1 MIKVIFLLTLILSVF
16 SSILFFREIK
26 SQSED
31 NKKYKLSLMQ
41 IISRC
46 IAAAVLVLSVL
57 DIFKIADFKAAH
69 GAFTFMGIVNAV
81 QWIICEIN
89 KRHPFKSFRFASKI
103 LIVTSILEMTIF
115 NMPFYYLWGG
125 NYTEKE
131 LDISQGVIEAG
142 GEFHNGSIVASS
154 NSELVLT
161 FKDLNIPI
169 RTLKTEVSIPE
180 KTMEAALILDVKD
193 DTNNADYR
201 YNIANSRVVK
211 DRYNSQFISC
221 EFSGNV
227 RDLRVKLTPK
237 NEGTVTLNKVIVN
250 TDIPIAVSW
259 VRFLFLNFVAVFIYT
274 VMKEK
279 FMQKSFAEN
288 KKLCMAASII
298 VTVCC
303 CLIVF
308 LVINYKIDG
317 NWAEQFKQ
325 EIGNQMTQELVD
337 AFENGQ
343 VELLNQ
349 PNEQLQDFDN
359 IYDLSERNSRG
370 VWYLWDHVY
379 YNNNYYSYY
388 GIAPVVIMFLPYHL
402 LTGFY
407 FPNTAAVLIFSVIG
421 IIGLTFL
428 YRSFIKR
435 WFSDVSAGIYILCL
449 ILLQTVSGVWFSVG
463 RTDFYEIAMSAGFAF
478 ISWSAYFLFE
488 SGVIGKGRISLPKI
502 AIASLLS
509 AIAVLCRPTLV
520 LYCICLAVFII
531 MAFKKAEPDESK
543 PLFCKK
549 RIIYICT
556 ALLPMVCI
564 GLVQMWYNYARFG
577 SPFDFGIQYSLT
589 INDFTTSQFHLEFVF
604 VALFNYLFN
613 FPIFTSEYPFIHT
626 EFQNLRVNGFFY
638 DDHWATSITSGLFFI
653 ALPVFAYFFSGKAL
667 KSIPDRKTKVK
678 TLAYIGLPCVL
689 IPIIIIAS
697 VWESGYA
704 VRYMLDYSW
713 EAILGALAIIFF
725 IGRNAKNDLIKK
737 FIKIFLCFSLVWAL
751 LVSGLQS
758 INQAFRYAEYHYEY
772 PEIAYSIEQIFAF
785 WK

>member
-1 MIKVIFLLTLILSVF
+1 MTNVIFLLALILSVF
-16 SSILFFREIK
+16 SSVLFFREIK
-26 SQSED
+26 SQSEE

-69 GAFTFMGIVNAV
+69 SAFALMGIVNAV
-81 QWIICEIN
+81 QWIICEIH
-89 KRHPFKSFRFASKI
+89 KRRPFKFLGFASKT
-103 LIVTSILEMTIF
+103 LIVTLILELTVF
-115 NMPFYYLWGG
+115 NMPFYHLWGG
-125 NYTEKE
+125 DYTETE
-131 LDISQGVIEAG
+131 LDISQGMIEAG

-154 NSELVLT
+154 DSELVLT
-161 FKDLNIPI
+161 FKDLNMPI
-169 RTLKTEVSIPE
+169 GSLKAEVFVPE
-180 KTMEAALILDVKD
+180 KTKEAALILDVKD

-201 YNIANSRVVK
+201 YNVANSRVVK

-237 NEGTVTLNKVIVN
+237 NGGTVMLNKVIVN
-250 TDIPIAVSW
+250 TDIPMAVSW
-259 VRFLFLNFVAVFIYT
+259 VRFLFLNFISIFIYT

-279 FMQKSFAEN
+279 FMKKSFAEN

-308 LVINYKIDG
+308 FTLNYKLDG
-317 NWAEQFKQ
+317 KWAESFKQ
-325 EIGNQMTQELVD
+325 ETGNQMTQEIVD

-343 VELLNQ
+343 VELLEQ
-349 PNEQLQDFDN
+349 PNEQLQTLN
-359 IYDLSERNSRG
+359 NPYDRSERDSSG
-370 VWYLWDHVY
+370 IYYPWDHVY

-388 GIAPVVIMFLPYHL
+388 GIAPVVLLFLPYHL
-402 LTGFY
+402 MTGYY
-407 FPNTAAVLIFSVIG
+407 FPNAAAALIFSVIG
-421 IIGLTFL
+421 IIGLTFIF
-428 YRSFIKR
+428 RSFIKR
-435 WFSDVSAGIYILCL
+435 WFSDVSSGIYIVCL

-463 RTDFYEIAMSAGFAF
+463 RTDFYEIAMLAGFAF
-478 ISWSAYFLFE
+478 LSWGAYFMFE
-488 SGVIGKGRISLPKI
+488 SGIIGKGRISLPKI
-502 AIASLLS
+502 AIASFLS
-509 AIAVLCRPTLV
+509 AAAVLCRPTLA

-549 RIIYICT
+549 RIIYICV
-556 ALLPMVCI
+556 ALLPMICL
-564 GLVQMWYNYARFG
+564 GLIQMWYNYARFG

-589 INDFTTSQFHLEFVF
+589 INDFTSSQFHPEFVF
-604 VALFNYLFN
+604 VAWFNYLFN

-638 DDHWATSITSGLFFI
+638 EDHWATSITSGLFFI
-653 ALPVFAYFFSGKAL
+653 ALPVFAYFLSGKAL
-667 KSIPDRKTKVK
+667 KSIPDRKAKVK
-678 TLAYIGLPCVL
+678 SMAYIGLPCVL

-713 EAILGALAIIFF
+713 EAVLGALAIIFF
-725 IGRNAKNDLIKK
+725 IGRNAKTDLTRK

-758 INQAFRYAEYHYEY
+758 LNQAFRYAEYHYDY